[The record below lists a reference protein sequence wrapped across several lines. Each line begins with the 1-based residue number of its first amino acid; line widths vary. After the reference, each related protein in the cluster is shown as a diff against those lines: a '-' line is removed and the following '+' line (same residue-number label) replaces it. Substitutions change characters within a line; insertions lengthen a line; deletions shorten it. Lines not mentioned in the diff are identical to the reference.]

1 MSESDPIDLSNLQ
14 NLQFRPSWVED
25 LAKSDAPGGEVIW
38 GRAPGGSP
46 RGERDDRPRRD
57 GPPRRDGGRGFDRND
72 RGPRPDSRGPRPE
85 FRGPPPGQGDRRPPP
100 RRDGPGPSQGE
111 RREGGPDR
119 RGPRPEGPRRDGPG
133 GRPPFRRDDRRDPR
147 GDFRD
152 QRDMPAPLMGW
163 QVSLV
168 PDPRSVEAIARQIKA
183 SGRAFSVFDVGRLF
197 MDSRERYQVRFKR
210 QPAPPPQKPSEGDAP
225 AAAPAPS
232 GPGGPEALYQC
243 QADGSLWLTRDEA
256 IRHLLNSPALTRYYR
271 AETVTTEAPKGV
283 WNAIAVCGFSGAL
296 LGPPNHH
303 DFQRNVARLHR
314 ERFSDMPLERY
325 KSRIRTEKD
334 EALLLKWQEQQST
347 ATHWVAV
354 SAEPLPEGA
363 EPPAAFKSVAE
374 MEAHFLRTHAAEAAL
389 PVTNAT
395 VSGNIPGKNLAPPLL
410 HLLRREVDNQMR
422 FPMQLVQ
429 DLCRALESQG
439 LRFFKRDK
447 KTTCVCKNRPHFLPD
462 DLVLS
467 ERVRSLVEMVRA
479 NPGITYSRLVST
491 LAPHIVA
498 ASSMT
503 EHAPSAQAMVEA
515 AVEEAAAAPEAVMEE
530 VTPAAAETAEA
541 SAVVETEAAPAAEI
555 PSDVSVT
562 AEAAPADAPAPDAS
576 AEAESVIATDAPAA
590 AESAPAVAAPPAP
603 ATAPAAHLSPEE
615 IAILQDLHWL
625 VQEGYVTEF
634 QSGELFVLGRPP
646 LPPVE
651 KKPRGPRPPRPEAKE
666 GSAPAVEAA
675 PSSEPGAGQ
684 ADAEPGAAEEQEPV
698 VAAEEP
704 AAVTA
709 EPDTAAEV
717 PVAEVDAAPAEDSAP
732 PQA

>member
-1 MSESDPIDLSNLQ
+1 
-14 NLQFRPSWVED
+14 
-25 LAKSDAPGGEVIW
+25 
-38 GRAPGGSP
+38 
-46 RGERDDRPRRD
+46 
-57 GPPRRDGGRGFDRND
+57 
-72 RGPRPDSRGPRPE
+72 
-85 FRGPPPGQGDRRPPP
+85 
-100 RRDGPGPSQGE
+100 
-111 RREGGPDR
+111 
-119 RGPRPEGPRRDGPG
+119 
-133 GRPPFRRDDRRDPR
+133 
-147 GDFRD
+147 
-152 QRDMPAPLMGW
+152 MPAPLAGW
-163 QVSLV
+163 LVSLV
-168 PDPRSVEAIARQIKA
+168 PDPRSVEAIARQIKT

-197 MDSRERYQVRFKR
+197 MDSRERYHVRFKR
-210 QPAPPPQKPSEGDAP
+210 QPAPPPQRPAEGDAP
-225 AAAPAPS
+225 EAGPAPS
-232 GPGGPEALYQC
+232 GPGGPETLFQC

-256 IRHLLNSPALTRYYR
+256 IRHLLNGPALTRYYR

-347 ATHWVAV
+347 ATHWVEV

-363 EPPAAFKSVAE
+363 EPPATFKSVAE
-374 MEAHFLRTHAAEAAL
+374 MEAHFLRTHAAGATL

-395 VSGNIPGKNLAPPLL
+395 VSGNIPGKNLAPALL
-410 HLLRREVDNQMR
+410 HLLRREVESQMR

-447 KTTCVCKNRPHFLPD
+447 RTTCVCKNRPHFLPD

-498 ASSMT
+498 ASSMAGP
-503 EHAPSAQAMVEA
+503 APSAQAMVEA
-515 AVEEAAAAPEAVMEE
+515 AVEEAAAPEAVMEE
-530 VTPAAAETAEA
+530 VTSVAPETAEV
-541 SAVVETEAAPAAEI
+541 STAVE
-555 PSDVSVT
+555 
-562 AEAAPADAPAPDAS
+562 AEAALAAEVSTEIPASAESAAPDAPAPDTF
-576 AEAESVIATDAPAA
+576 AESESVTAADAPAA
-590 AESAPAVAAPPAP
+590 TESAPAVEAPPAP
-603 ATAPAAHLSPEE
+603 APASHLSPEE

-651 KKPRGPRPPRPEAKE
+651 KKPRGPKPPRSDARE
-666 GSAPAVEAA
+666 GSPAAAQAEAA
-675 PSSEPGAGQ
+675 SETGAGP
-684 ADAEPGAAEEQEPV
+684 ADAEPAADADQATV
-698 VAAEEP
+698 VAADEP
-704 AAVTA
+704 SAADAA
-709 EPDTAAEV
+709 EPVAAAEV
-717 PVAEVDAAPAEDSAP
+717 PAAEPAAPAEESAP